1 MSLSESQFPQLY
13 NGKKFKRDKD
23 MGQVL
28 SRGWGAAIF

>member
-13 NGKKFKRDKD
+13 NGKKFKRD